1 MKHTQSKKIKVEDHP
16 KLKRDVKTTAIVNTD
31 EAAYER
37 YINDRN
43 VRLKQKNEIDE
54 ESLTIPDSDE
64 NENVNTEDILAL
76 INQINNS

>member
-1 MKHTQSKKIKVEDHP
+1 MKHTQSKKIKGEDHP

-43 VRLKQKNEIDE
+43 VRLKQKNEIDD
-54 ESLTIPDSDE
+54 LRHQIDVLKD
-64 NENVNTEDILAL
+64 L
-76 INQINNS
+76 IMKGNK

>member
-31 EAAYER
+31 ETAYER

-43 VRLKQKNEIDE
+43 VRLKQKNEIDD
-54 ESLTIPDSDE
+54 LRHQIDVLKD
-64 NENVNTEDILAL
+64 L
-76 INQINNS
+76 IMKQNK